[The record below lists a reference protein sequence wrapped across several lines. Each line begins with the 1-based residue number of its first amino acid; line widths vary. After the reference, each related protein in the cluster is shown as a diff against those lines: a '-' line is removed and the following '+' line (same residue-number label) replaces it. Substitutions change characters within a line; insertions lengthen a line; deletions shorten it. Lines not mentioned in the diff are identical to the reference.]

1 MAVISLILMPE
12 GGKLDLGRLNRA
24 QQPRVKLLCL
34 YRDLQHRPETVQGS
48 SPWEG
53 AREENLRGSRE
64 FALNTNAHREPNF

>member
-12 GGKLDLGRLNRA
+12 GGKLDLGRLNHA
-24 QQPRVKLLCL
+24 QQPCVKLLCL

-64 FALNTNAHREPNF
+64 FA